1 MYNLPVLEYLLCCII
16 VVILVTLYLGYKVGL
31 NGFLDRLVFIAV
43 AFMLVHIGH
52 VFICQL
58 FFPEQQYLDWAAP
71 FGFMYGPFYYFS
83 SFNSHS
89 GKKLAR
95 KTVFWHMVPFAAAMS
110 GFVIILSSTSF
121 RTNYGEIYQQYLYI
135 ALSLSLIG
143 YAVRGLLEKQDRGY
157 WSEEKRLI
165 TVSGSIIFVAAIYF
179 LIVTL
184 TRIPPGAAKSYLYMR
199 AGVYLIMLTVVC
211 FTLRYYVNRL
221 MQPWLMEMPATPQPV
236 ETDDTVPE
244 NTPQYQ
250 KSLLPDSLLNEYEQR
265 LDQLIREKKSYL
277 DAELSLQTLAKE
289 LKIPKHHL
297 TQLFSVRIG
306 KNFYQYIN
314 VFRVDHACELI
325 RKSGTDTLE
334 MLAFESGFNSKTTFN
349 RYFKSQLGCTPSE
362 YRDQQIER

>member
-1 MYNLPVLEYLLCCII
+1 
-16 VVILVTLYLGYKVGL
+16 
-31 NGFLDRLVFIAV
+31 
-43 AFMLVHIGH
+43 
-52 VFICQL
+52 
-58 FFPEQQYLDWAAP
+58 
-71 FGFMYGPFYYFS
+71 
-83 SFNSHS
+83 
-89 GKKLAR
+89 
-95 KTVFWHMVPFAAAMS
+95 
-110 GFVIILSSTSF
+110 
-121 RTNYGEIYQQYLYI
+121 
-135 ALSLSLIG
+135 
-143 YAVRGLLEKQDRGY
+143 
-157 WSEEKRLI
+157 
-165 TVSGSIIFVAAIYF
+165 
-179 LIVTL
+179 
-184 TRIPPGAAKSYLYMR
+184 MR